1 MSAPWGNTVCRVAV
15 LAQAA
20 ANLIGAALRGIE
32 GKRLTYGRIDWRGG
46 IKAATAQENRQR
58 LKMVHDA
65 PRT

>member
-32 GKRLTYGRIDWRGG
+32 GKRLTYGRIDWYQSGYRAG
-46 IKAATAQENRQR
+46 EPP
-58 LKMVHDA
+58 A
-65 PRT
+65 PQNGA

>member
-32 GKRLTYGRIDWRGG
+32 GS
-46 IKAATAQENRQR
+46 
-58 LKMVHDA
+58 V
-65 PRT
+65 